1 MRQRGLTNGD
11 QWWGMLA
18 VGEVMHV
25 WGQGTDGKSLHLPL
39 TFAGKLKFFLKK
51 LRLLKN
57 AFVKKQTKTRE
68 NITNKTSLDKRLRQ
82 SESSMTFTDGRMTN
96 PKLI

>member
-25 WGQGTDGKSLHLPL
+25 WGQGTDGKSLYLPHFCWE
-39 TFAGKLKFFLKK
+39 TEVSLKK

-57 AFVKKQTKTRE
+57 AFVKK
-68 NITNKTSLDKRLRQ
+68 TNKNQGKYY
-82 SESSMTFTDGRMTN
+82 
-96 PKLI
+96 K